1 MGEKLRT
8 SGKNCGE
15 VFKGVKKFNR
25 EVKVEHLN
33 KNEILKKRQEIEDAI
48 SKLLKETESKLML
61 EDIKSAIYNENDIND
76 LNKIIFS
83 FDKGQNID
91 ELNKIIQII
100 NDAWNYFP
108 HKCLDGLCPYQK
120 FLEVQK
126 EQGKE
131 LLPPSANYGDDLSGS
146 KIGKEYDSLNE
157 QELIELLNSGITNE
171 EELALLVK
179 AMEKKGLKGLITQI
193 DPETDEGKTH
203 LEYVELHKEISEK
216 LAMTPQRLKKW
227 KKILFDKKAGIKEK
241 KKALLVFAHWGNLE
255 SWKVLTKYA
264 KKPDSGLKIWVKIA
278 LDECQ
283 MFLESDLLDKSQIKI
298 KKQI

>member
-1 MGEKLRT
+1 MKHL
-8 SGKNCGE
+8 S
-15 VFKGVKKFNR
+15 KK
-25 EVKVEHLN
+25 
-33 KNEILKKRQEIEDAI
+33 EILKKRKEIESSV
-48 SKLLKETESKLML
+48 SKLLKETESEFTL
-61 EDIKSAIYNENDIND
+61 EGIKSAIYNENDVND
-76 LNKIIFS
+76 LNRLISF

-108 HKCLDGLCPYQK
+108 HQCLNGFCPFEK

-126 EQGKE
+126 ERGKE
-131 LLPPSANYGDDLSGS
+131 LRPPSANYGDDLSGS
-146 KIGKEYDSLNE
+146 KIGKGYDSLNE
-157 QELIELLNSGITNE
+157 QELIGLLNSGVTSE

-203 LEYVELHKEISEK
+203 LEYIELHKEISEK
-216 LAMTPQRLKKW
+216 LTMTNLRFKKW
-227 KKILFDKKAGIKEK
+227 KEILFDNKTSIKEK

-255 SWKVLTKYA
+255 SWKILTKYDR
-264 KKPDSGLKIWVKIA
+264 KPDPELKLFSKIA
-278 LDECQ
+278 LDECR
-283 MFLESDLLDKSQIKI
+283 MFLESDLLDKPQIRI

>member
-1 MGEKLRT
+1 M
-8 SGKNCGE
+8 
-15 VFKGVKKFNR
+15 
-25 EVKVEHLN
+25 EHLS
-33 KNEILKKRQEIEDAI
+33 KKQIFKKRKEIEDAI
-48 SKLLKETESKLML
+48 SKLLKETESKLTS
-61 EDIKSAIYNENDIND
+61 EGIKSAIYNENDVND

-108 HKCLDGLCPYQK
+108 HKCLDGLSPFEK
-120 FLEVQK
+120 FIEVQK
-126 EQGKE
+126 EQGQE

-157 QELIELLNSGITNE
+157 PELIELLNSGITSE

-193 DPETDEGKTH
+193 DPETDGGKTH

-216 LAMTPQRLKKW
+216 IAMTSQRLKRW
-227 KKILFDKKAGIKEK
+227 KKILFDDKASIKEK
-241 KKALLVFAHWGNLE
+241 KKALLVFAHWGNLDA
-255 SWKVLTKYA
+255 WQILTKYTE
-264 KKPDSGLKIWVKIA
+264 KPDPELKIFSKIA